1 MCQKFV
7 YQDDSDYKPP
17 NKYEMYAYT
26 PPLTLLMSA
35 TLRRIAWAINKPMT
49 ITIVLI
55 IKAVLTLLDKT
66 LICPKCKDKSFCN
79 HCPFNKYTTA
89 EDKKETLAALNIQA
103 GAN

>member
-35 TLRRIAWAINKPMT
+35 TLRRIAWSINKPMT